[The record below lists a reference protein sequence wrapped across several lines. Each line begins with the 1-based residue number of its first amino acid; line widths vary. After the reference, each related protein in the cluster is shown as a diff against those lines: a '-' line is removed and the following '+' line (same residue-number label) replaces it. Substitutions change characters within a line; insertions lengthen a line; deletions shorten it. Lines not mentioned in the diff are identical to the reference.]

1 MQQVVV
7 EIQPLLHAPR
17 ADGLREMIDLLQPDA
32 HAVEIGM
39 CGRDVDRP
47 EIDVEDGNIADAAAL
62 AVTPAPAV
70 DEIEVGIADARIAGI
85 FSSPT
90 PTFSPSNAHAPSSI
104 ARSNARRALATR
116 SPIAQTPIPYSSA

>member
-1 MQQVVV
+1 
-7 EIQPLLHAPR
+7 
-17 ADGLREMIDLLQPDA
+17 MIDLLQPDA

-70 DEIEVGIADARIAGI
+70 DEIEVGIADALDRRNLQLADADLLALERPRAKLDRPLERAPGAG
-85 FSSPT
+85 
-90 PTFSPSNAHAPSSI
+90 HA
-104 ARSNARRALATR
+104 
-116 SPIAQTPIPYSSA
+116 PIAQTPIPYSSA